1 MSSDTAPPPE
11 LIGNLL
17 LKALALLNLL
27 SCLLLRF
34 RCFLFKKSA
43 SDIWDIIMKVLPSGV
58 FEYLFIVEVEA
69 FPLGISNL
77 HLGAEEYSIEPPL
90 VSLSRNGHSSDTDTS
105 DPAVY
110 KADKLDGRGD
120 SKSGWWVVSGKDIRF
135 RVKKVQAPVCEKMAT
150 LEYSS

>member
-90 VSLSRNGHSSDTDTS
+90 VPPDLQI
-105 DPAVY
+105 
-110 KADKLDGRGD
+110 KF
-120 SKSGWWVVSGKDIRF
+120 VVSMFLSHAMGIL
-135 RVKKVQAPVCEKMAT
+135 VT
-150 LEYSS
+150 LILQILL

>member
-11 LIGNLL
+11 LMGNLL

-27 SCLLLRF
+27 SCLLLRSRLQISGKDF
-34 RCFLFKKSA
+34 T
-43 SDIWDIIMKVLPSGV
+43 IMKVLPSGV
-58 FEYLFIVEVEA
+58 YEYMFIVEVEA
-69 FPLGISNL
+69 FPLGLSNL

-90 VSLSRNGHSSDTDTS
+90 VSLSRNGHSADTDTS

-135 RVKKVQAPVCEKMAT
+135 RVEKVQAPVCEKMAT